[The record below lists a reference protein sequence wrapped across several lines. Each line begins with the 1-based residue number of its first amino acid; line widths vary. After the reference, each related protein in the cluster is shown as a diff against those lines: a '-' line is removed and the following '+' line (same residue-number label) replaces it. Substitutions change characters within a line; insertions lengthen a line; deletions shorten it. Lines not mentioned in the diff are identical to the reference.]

1 MSNEDLA
8 NTLTHAAG
16 AALSIAA
23 LALLVAAAALR
34 GTALHVVTCAVFGA
48 SLVLLYASS
57 TLYHALPEGRA
68 KRLFLILDHS
78 MIYVL
83 IAGTYTPFMLVTIR
97 GPWGWSIF
105 GAVWGLAAA
114 GVVFKSFFVGKLKRL
129 STAAYLLMGWC
140 VIVAIRPLLA
150 SLPPAG
156 FGWVL
161 AGGLAY
167 TAGVAF
173 YASRWRFAHAVWHL
187 FVLAGSACHVWAVYS
202 YVVPS

>member
-1 MSNEDLA
+1 MA
-8 NTLTHAAG
+8 
-16 AALSIAA
+16 
-23 LALLVAAAALR
+23 
-34 GTALHVVTCAVFGA
+34 CAVFGA

-57 TLYHALPEGRA
+57 TLYHALPGGRA

-83 IAGTYTPFMLVTIR
+83 IAGTYTPFTLVTMR
-97 GPWGWSIF
+97 GPWGWALF

-114 GVVFKSFFVGKLKRL
+114 GIVFKSFFIGRLRAL
-129 STAAYLLMGWC
+129 STAAYVLMGWC
-140 VIVAIRPLLA
+140 VIVALRPLTS

-167 TAGVAF
+167 TTGVAF
-173 YASRWRFAHAVWHL
+173 YLCRWRFAHAVWHL
-187 FVLAGSACHVWAVYS
+187 FVIAGSACHFWAVYR
-202 YVVPS
+202 YVVPG